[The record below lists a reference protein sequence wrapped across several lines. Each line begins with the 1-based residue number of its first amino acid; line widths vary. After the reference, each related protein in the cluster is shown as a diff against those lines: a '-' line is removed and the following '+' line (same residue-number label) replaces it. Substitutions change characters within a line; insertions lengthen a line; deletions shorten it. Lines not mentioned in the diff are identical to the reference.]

1 MNDPI
6 KIGTRGSKLALWQ
19 ANWVKSVLEEKFPP
33 QTIELIIIKTRG
45 DKILDVPLAKV
56 GGKGL
61 FVKEIERKD
70 CMGGPRIRYNG
81 FAQTGNSTVV
91 VPAISGSACNR

>member
-1 MNDPI
+1 MDNPI

-19 ANWVKSVLEEKFPP
+19 ADWVKSVLEKNFPATP
-33 QTIELIIIKTRG
+33 IELIIIKTQG

-61 FVKEIERKD
+61 FVKKSNRRCLPGASIL
-70 CMGGPRIRYNG
+70 RY
-81 FAQTGNSTVV
+81 TV
-91 VPAISGSACNR
+91 